1 MIITSSVIR
10 LFNFFNSKDQGEN
23 KIYALIIISIS
34 IFIILFICY
43 NEKSLNLYNKE
54 LAKIN
59 NLCNVKYD
67 DINNIISNYNEIN
80 RRILFLEEII
90 SHYQN
95 NSNNFASLWLTL
107 LSVLFITVTGF
118 NLYSYNEKKKIL
130 DTLIKR
136 GQKAFPENDKNAN
149 LNNNFNN
156 QENINEN

>member
-67 DINNIISNYNEIN
+67 DINNIISNYNV
-80 RRILFLEEII
+80 FK
-90 SHYQN
+90 SHRYC
-95 NSNNFASLWLTL
+95 TL
-107 LSVLFITVTGF
+107 LV
-118 NLYSYNEKKKIL
+118 
-130 DTLIKR
+130 
-136 GQKAFPENDKNAN
+136 
-149 LNNNFNN
+149 
-156 QENINEN
+156 

>member
-1 MIITSSVIR
+1 M
-10 LFNFFNSKDQGEN
+10 
-23 KIYALIIISIS
+23 
-34 IFIILFICY
+34 
-43 NEKSLNLYNKE
+43 NLYNKE

-80 RRILFLEEII
+80 RRILFLEERI